1 MTIKK
6 KIQLKRATAAEWA
19 TLNPVLSAGEAGVDL
34 TNHKLKV
41 GDGTTAYNSLPYVE
55 GEIDLSNYYTKSQTY
70 SKGEVES
77 LLAGKVDVED
87 LATVATTGDY
97 DDLSNKPVIPDV
109 STLATKTE
117 LADGLAGKQ
126 DAFEIDTPLA
136 LNSTKHSAN
145 LTVTDG
151 NVSQIAQPAGD
162 KGRFVQS
169 QANTKDYYLSSTADV
184 YTPSIENL
192 SDFFAGGYVDIPLP
206 ATGSYSFMTGCRTRY
221 SNFVLGKGY
230 DNDFIPIAAFLPE
243 YTGQGGLYL
252 NMNDA
257 YSLGATSYGK
267 YLQLSSYPQ
276 LAQNNFDLDGGGGVS
291 GLDLAVSID
300 KSNSSQYR
308 IDYNFTPDGTAWYSK
323 HSFVTTPSYISR
335 LDEITTLR
343 LFIYNTPAPSFTAD
357 KIGVYNYAGT
367 FYAKSLEDL
376 GTNLIDIKRLIEGT
390 DHLQLSIGTGLA
402 VQNGSLVNTLVDEL
416 YYKAGDTF
424 TTSANLYCTG
434 VLTAGAEGI
443 RFTIPLPKC
452 TSKVS
457 SATIQKLV
465 AAIRRPEGGYFYNS
479 VDLVQNSN
487 ISNLRCT
494 FPTPNQLS
502 VYFEDSTITSSNN
515 IVLSVQLANNGTQIA
530 FS

>member
-1 MTIKK
+1 MTVKK
-6 KIQLKRATAAEWA
+6 KIQLKRASAAELA
-19 TLNPVLSAGEAGVDL
+19 SLNPVLAAGEVAVDL

-77 LLAGKVDVED
+77 LLADKVDTED

-97 DDLSNKPVIPDV
+97 NDLSNKPVIPDV

-117 LADGLAGKQ
+117 LADGLAEKQ
-126 DAFEIDTPLA
+126 DAFEADSPLVISLA
-136 LNSTKHSAN
+136 SSAQN
-145 LTVTDG
+145 L
-151 NVSQIAQPAGD
+151 
-162 KGRFVQS
+162 K
-169 QANTKDYYLSSTADV
+169 
-184 YTPSIENL
+184 IENNSVVQNATPASNL
-192 SDFFAGGYVDIPLP
+192 PKYATTTYDNDAYFIVGNNATSPNISTIEQMFSGGYVDIPLP
-206 ATGSYSFMTGCRTRY
+206 TTGSFSFMTGCRTNVP
-221 SNFVLGKGY
+221 NFVLGKGSG
-230 DNDFIPIAAFLPE
+230 NNFIPIATFNPQ
-243 YTGQGGLYL
+243 YNNRCGLWL
-252 NMNDA
+252 NMSDTYSIYNDA
-257 YSLGATSYGK
+257 YQSRLVIPSTPIQANTFIGE
-267 YLQLSSYPQ
+267 
-276 LAQNNFDLDGGGGVS
+276 GGGGVS
-291 GLDLAVSID
+291 AMDMAVAIYKYRSD
-300 KSNSSQYR
+300 QYALYFNFPTDSAGETWYCSEGYVQGSNLTR
-308 IDYNFTPDGTAWYSK
+308 I
-323 HSFVTTPSYISR
+323 
-335 LDEITTLR
+335 DEITTLR
-343 LFIYNTPAPSFTAD
+343 VFVNSDSASFN
-357 KIGVYNYAGT
+357 KEHIGVYNYAGT
-367 FYAKSLEDL
+367 FYALDWETL
-376 GTNLIDIKRLIEGT
+376 GANQIDIEALINGSNR
-390 DHLQLSIGTGLA
+390 LQLNIGNGLT

-443 RFTIPLPKC
+443 RFTLPLPKC

-465 AAIRRPEGGYFYNS
+465 VAIRRPEGGYFYNS

-515 IVLSVQLANNGTQIA
+515 IVLSVQLANNGTQIT